1 MMTSLSLRNLGLVGI
16 SLFAGVALTLA
27 AQSILPLGI
36 AAFAADDAVDLTPP
50 PAWTMAS
57 LNAMELED
65 LGDIDWI
72 TVASGSLRNAESSL
86 FQGDNIVAVWDA
98 GPATLVMDTPATYDE
113 FVVVLKGELILSD
126 NDGNTAT
133 YHAGDMF
140 MLPKGF
146 MGTWEMTGEY
156 RELIVV
162 DTAAYLEE

>member
-1 MMTSLSLRNLGLVGI
+1 MLRDTYKKSGLMAV

-27 AQSILPLGI
+27 VQSNLQFDTSAI
-36 AAFAADDAVDLTPP
+36 AAETTSIKPP
-50 PAWTMAS
+50 QSWTLDS

-72 TVASGSLRNAESSL
+72 TVQSGSLPNSESSL
-86 FQGDNIVAVWDA
+86 FEGDNIVAVWEG
-98 GPATLVMDTPATYDE
+98 GPAILLLDTPTTYDE

-126 NDGNTAT
+126 NDGNKAT
-133 YHAGDMF
+133 YRQGDMF

-146 MGTWEMTGEY
+146 MGTWEMTEEY

-162 DTAAYLEE
+162 DTDAYNAS